1 MLSPIDLETKEF
13 KKSAFGGY
21 DKEEVDQFMDLIFQ
35 DYKTL
40 YMDNVSLKDKVNT
53 LSSAVTKYKSMED
66 ILQNTL
72 IVAQTPSD
80 ELKKSA
86 NDRARLIVEEAEH
99 EAQKAVFDA
108 QQKVSEAQLQ
118 LNNAQMQVS
127 NYKRQI
133 LIALQGIQ
141 EMVESIPGETERTDT
156 NGLRQDAEP
165 AEN

>member
-72 IVAQTPSD
+72 IVAQTTSD

-86 NDRARLIVEEAEH
+86 NDRARLIVEEAD
-99 EAQKAVFDA
+99 V
-108 QQKVSEAQLQ
+108 
-118 LNNAQMQVS
+118 
-127 NYKRQI
+127 YKRQ
-133 LIALQGIQ
+133 ALSGSNRPSCVPFI
-141 EMVESIPGETERTDT
+141 
-156 NGLRQDAEP
+156 
-165 AEN
+165 